1 MQFEIRDAFRYT
13 SSASLDDVVYAI
25 RYEFNDSGS
34 SAVENALNTEV
45 HRYFLQLDPVS
56 SGDLVAFS
64 SVATASGVDIVFGTA
79 EKTVADNGLQYYTD
93 VNNRLKGWVQASHGG
108 NWGTFTSSLA
118 TTISA
123 SLAER
128 VDARPSTVFHWPS
141 GSHTLDGLE
150 IQSGSVWAGF

>member
-13 SSASLDDVVYAI
+13 SSASLADVVYAI

-34 SAVENALNTEV
+34 SAVGSNLNTEV
-45 HRYFLQLDPVS
+45 YRYFLQLDPVS
-56 SGDLVAFS
+56 SGELVAFNT
-64 SVATASGVDIVFGTA
+64 VATSSGVDIPFGGD
-79 EKTVADNGLQYYTD
+79 EEVVDNHALQYHTD

-128 VDARPSTVFHWPS
+128 VDARPSSVFHWPS
-141 GSHTLDGLE
+141 GSHTIDALE

>member
-1 MQFEIRDAFRYT
+1 M
-13 SSASLDDVVYAI
+13 
-25 RYEFNDSGS
+25 
-34 SAVENALNTEV
+34 
-45 HRYFLQLDPVS
+45 
-56 SGDLVAFS
+56 
-64 SVATASGVDIVFGTA
+64 
-79 EKTVADNGLQYYTD
+79 
-93 VNNRLKGWVQASHGG
+93 KGWVQASHGG